1 MIRHSRI
8 RGLDAVLLQ
17 GPDGEQM
24 SLLLQGAHLLAWK
37 PAGAG
42 EQLYLSPAS
51 AFATGSPVRGGVPVI
66 FPQFAR
72 LGPLA
77 QHGFARTLP
86 WRLDEN
92 SSNATTA
99 VLSLSDCDLTRSI
112 WPHRFELQL
121 RIHIAG
127 RQLHLA
133 LSCQNTD
140 STAFE
145 FTAALHTYLA
155 VTDLAQ
161 TALKGLQGQRYLD
174 AVDQQPKSQDEALL
188 VPEGQ
193 LSRIYHQCP
202 QDLLLCEQVGAA
214 LRQVR
219 IGQAGFSD
227 VVVWNP
233 GDALATTMP
242 DIAPGTYRNMLCI
255 EAAQIGTPVRL
266 APAQS
271 WTGRQML
278 ELL

>member
-1 MIRHSRI
+1 MIQRTRI
-8 RGLDAVLLQ
+8 RGLDALVLQ

-24 SLLLQGAHLLAWK
+24 SLLLQGAHLLSWI

-42 EQLYLSPAS
+42 EQLYLSPGS
-51 AFATGSPVRGGVPVI
+51 DFANGSPVRGGVPVI

-86 WRLDEN
+86 WRLDEA
-92 SSNATTA
+92 SSDATTA
-99 VLSLSDCDLTRSI
+99 VLDLHDTTTTRSL

-121 RIHIAG
+121 RIHITG
-127 RQLHLA
+127 RQLQLV

-140 STAFE
+140 SAAFE
-145 FTAALHTYLA
+145 FTSALHTYLA

-161 TALKGLQGQRYLD
+161 AALLGLQGRTYLD
-174 AVDQQPKSQDEALL
+174 AVDQQNQTQSDTLL
-188 VPEGQ
+188 VPQGQ
-193 LSRIYHQCP
+193 LSRIYHRCP
-202 QDLLLCEQVGAA
+202 QTLLLQEQVGSD
-214 LRQVR
+214 LRQLR
-219 IGQAGFSD
+219 IRQEGFAD

-233 GDALATTMP
+233 GAALATTMP

-271 WTGRQML
+271 WTGRQIV

>member
-17 GPDGEQM
+17 GPDGEQVR
-24 SLLLQGAHLLAWK
+24 LLLQGAHLLSWK

-86 WRLDEN
+86 WRLDET

-112 WPHRFELQL
+112 WPYRFELQL
-121 RIHIAG
+121 RIHISG

-255 EAAQIGTPVRL
+255 EAAQIGTPVSL
-266 APAQS
+266 SPAQS
-271 WTGRQML
+271 WTGRQVL

>member
-1 MIRHSRI
+1 MIQRIRI
-8 RGLDAVLLQ
+8 RGLDAAVLQ
-17 GPDGEQM
+17 GPDGEQL
-24 SLLLQGAHLLAWK
+24 SLLLQGAHLLSWM

-86 WRLDEN
+86 WQLDEA

-99 VLSLSDCDLTRSI
+99 VLDLSDSATTRSL
-112 WPHRFELQL
+112 WPHAFGL
-121 RIHIAG
+121 RLRVHITG
-127 RQLHLA
+127 RQLQLA
-133 LSCQNTD
+133 LSCQNTG

-161 TALKGLQGQRYLD
+161 AAVRGLQGRPYLD
-174 AVDQQPKSQDEALL
+174 AVDQQNQTQSDTLL
-188 VPEGQ
+188 VPQGQ
-193 LSRIYHQCP
+193 LSRVYHQCP
-202 QDLLLCEQVGAA
+202 PELLLQEHVGAH

-219 IGQAGFSD
+219 IRQEGFSD

-233 GDALATTMP
+233 GDVLAATMP
-242 DIAPGTYRNMLCI
+242 DIAPGTYRNMLCV
-255 EAAQIGTPVRL
+255 EAAQVGTPVRL
-266 APAQS
+266 APAQT

-278 ELL
+278 ALL